1 MDMDPYEVLGVAR
14 DADVTEIRRAYKD
27 LAFKLHPDKSG
38 SNPRALE
45 QMKLVNEAY
54 AVLSNKK
61 VRVTLEEDSDWKEHS
76 TTEDKEK
83 VWEEY
88 SKQVEEY
95 YRQVQKYLEE
105 QLKGIQSERARLSGI
120 EQELR
125 KKEDLLRKRE
135 SDLDLQLQSVNLA
148 RGQEVKLKERED
160 FLSQREAELDELMRL
175 ISKSNSIAVSL
186 SQASKVVRMRTK

>member
-1 MDMDPYEVLGVAR
+1 MDPYEVLGVAR
-14 DADVTEIRRAYKD
+14 DAEITDIKKAYKD
-27 LAFKLHPDKSG
+27 LAMKLHPDKSG

-61 VRVTLEEDSDWKEHS
+61 VRVSLEEDTDWKEHS

-88 SKQVEEY
+88 SKQVEDY

-105 QLKGIQSERARLSGI
+105 QLRGIQSERARLSGI

-125 KKEDLLRKRE
+125 RKEDQLRKRE
-135 SDLDLQLQSVNLA
+135 TDLEVQLQTINLA
-148 RGQEVKLKERED
+148 RGQEARLRERED
-160 FLSQREAELDELMRL
+160 FIAQREAELDELMRL

-186 SQASKVVRMRTK
+186 SQASRTVRSKGR

>member
-1 MDMDPYEVLGVAR
+1 MDPYEVLGVAR
-14 DADVTEIRRAYKD
+14 DAEISDIKKAYKD
-27 LAFKLHPDKSG
+27 LAMKLHPDKSG

-105 QLKGIQSERARLSGI
+105 QLRGIQSERGRLSGI

-125 KKEDLLRKRE
+125 RKEDLLRKRE
-135 SDLDLQLQSVNLA
+135 SDIEVQVQAINLA
-148 RGQEVKLKERED
+148 RGQEARLKEREE
-160 FLSQREAELDELMRL
+160 FIAQREAELDELMRL

-186 SQASKVVRMRTK
+186 SQASKTVRTRTK

>member
-1 MDMDPYEVLGVAR
+1 MDPYEVLGVGR
-14 DADVTEIRRAYKD
+14 DADISDIKKAYKD
-27 LAFKLHPDKSG
+27 LAMKLHPDKSG

-54 AVLSNKK
+54 AVLSNRK

-105 QLKGIQSERARLSGI
+105 QLRGIQSERGRLSGI

-125 KKEDLLRKRE
+125 KREDLLRRKE
-135 SDLDLQLQSVNLA
+135 SELELQLRTIDQQK
-148 RGQEVKLKERED
+148 GQESRLRERED
-160 FLSQREAELDELMRL
+160 FISQRESELEELMRL
-175 ISKSNSIAVSL
+175 ISRSNSIAVSL
-186 SQASKVVRMRTK
+186 SQASRAVRMRTK